1 MKLLRPFP
9 LLVALSCAATMEAEP
24 VPVLFTAMGCGP
36 YTVEAEVALARFVRL
51 ENEKRTS
58 SFLIHCGD
66 IVTGKNKD
74 WPESQYAKV
83 AGLLGDGNKIPTFIV
98 PGDNEWNDQT
108 DPDRHWGY
116 WTKHFMSFD
125 EKWQMPHGTTVAR
138 QKERPENFSFTL
150 NGVLFI
156 GINHVGGLVHDKA
169 EWKRRHAE
177 NARWVT
183 SRFRAHREHSRA
195 AVIFAQASA
204 EKEAPEFLKS
214 FRDAAGEY
222 KRPILYLHA
231 DGHKWYV
238 KKGHWAPN
246 ITHVQLDVVNAV
258 FPPVQVEVTTD
269 AKKPFR
275 FDRRL
280 KDPEWRTQPEPQP
293 DSKKAP
299 TPKKKPSSKKKQ
311 KKGGR

>member
-1 MKLLRPFP
+1 MNLLRPFP
-9 LLVALSCAATMEAEP
+9 ILVALAGFSVAQAEP
-24 VPVLFTAMGCGP
+24 ASVVFTAMGCGP

-51 ENEKRTS
+51 ENETGSS

-74 WPESQYAKV
+74 WPESQYAKI
-83 AGLLGDGNKIPTFIV
+83 AGLLGNGNEIPTFIV

-108 DPDRHWGY
+108 DPDRHWAY

-125 EKWQMPHGTTVAR
+125 EKWEMPHGTTVAR

-214 FRDAAGEY
+214 FQDAAGEY

-246 ITHVQLDVVNAV
+246 ITH
-258 FPPVQVEVTTD
+258 
-269 AKKPFR
+269 
-275 FDRRL
+275 
-280 KDPEWRTQPEPQP
+280 
-293 DSKKAP
+293 
-299 TPKKKPSSKKKQ
+299 
-311 KKGGR
+311 

>member
-1 MKLLRPFP
+1 MNLLRSFP
-9 LLVALSCAATMEAEP
+9 ILVALAGFASLQAEFAS
-24 VPVLFTAMGCGP
+24 VVFTAMGCGP

-51 ENEKRTS
+51 ENEKGSS

-116 WTKHFMSFD
+116 WTKHLMSFD
-125 EKWQMPHGTTVAR
+125 QKWQMPAGTTVAR
-138 QKERPENFSFTL
+138 QKERLENFSFTL
-150 NGVLFI
+150 DGVLFI

-169 EWKRRHAE
+169 EWKKRHAE
-177 NARWVT
+177 NASWVA
-183 SRFRAHREHSRA
+183 SQFSAHREQSRA

-204 EKEAPEFLKS
+204 EREAPEFLNS
-214 FRDAAGEY
+214 FQGAAGDY
-222 KRPILYLHA
+222 QKPILYLHA

-238 KKGHWAPN
+238 KNGHWAPN

-269 AKKPFR
+269 AKKPFK

-280 KDPEWRTQPEPQP
+280 KDPEWRTQPELKP
-293 DSKKAP
+293 KAKNAP
-299 TPKKKPSSKKKQ
+299 APKKKAKSKEKPR
-311 KKGGR
+311 KKGR

>member
-1 MKLLRPFP
+1 MNLLRPFP
-9 LLVALSCAATMEAEP
+9 ILVALAGFSAAQAEP
-24 VPVLFTAMGCGP
+24 ASVVFTAMGCGP

-51 ENEKRTS
+51 ENETGSS

-83 AGLLGDGNKIPTFIV
+83 AGLLGNGNEIPTFIV

-108 DPDRHWGY
+108 DPDRHWAY

-125 EKWQMPHGTTVAR
+125 EKWEMPHGTTVAR

-183 SRFRAHREHSRA
+183 SRFRAHRELSRA

-214 FRDAAGEY
+214 FQDAAGEY

>member
-1 MKLLRPFP
+1 MNLLRPFP
-9 LLVALSCAATMEAEP
+9 ILVALAGFSAAQAEP
-24 VPVLFTAMGCGP
+24 ASVVFTAMGCGP

-51 ENEKRTS
+51 ENETGSS

-83 AGLLGDGNKIPTFIV
+83 AGLLGNGNEIPTFIV

-108 DPDRHWGY
+108 DPDRHWAY

-125 EKWQMPHGTTVAR
+125 EKWEMPHGTTVAR

-214 FRDAAGEY
+214 FQDAAGEY

-280 KDPEWRTQPEPQP
+280 KDPEWRTQPEPQS